1 MSQVNTLCDLM
12 QNGTPFM
19 RNLATEAVVALSKC
33 NGFFESENEVHEAL
47 LECASMPGLYET
59 FCDRLE

>member
-1 MSQVNTLCDLM
+1 MAQVKTVVDLM

-33 NGFFESENEVHEAL
+33 IGFFESENEVHEAM
-47 LECASMPGLYET
+47 LECNT
-59 FCDRLE
+59 V

>member
-1 MSQVNTLCDLM
+1 M

-33 NGFFESENEVHEAL
+33 SGFFESENEVHEAL
-47 LECASMPGLYET
+47 LECASIQGLYEM